1 MPEAGEGKDA
11 DYCSVDREFQLCKT
25 TLNSCVSKKK
35 LHNLDEMDTQKL
47 PKLTLEETEN
57 LNRPITSKQT
67 ESVIKNLPTI
77 KAENDFTGE
86 FYQTL

>member
-1 MPEAGEGKDA
+1 MRIIVQWIESFSFAKL
-11 DYCSVDREFQLCKT
+11 CSTVVCP
-25 TLNSCVSKKK
+25 KKK
-35 LHNLDEMDTQKL
+35 LYNLDEMATQKL